1 MTMEEHVDFLRSP
14 FYAWLDNQRIREL
27 LAGASEL
34 PLGER
39 FVLMKAL
46 IPGLVA
52 DAGLT
57 AVEQLTVELLIKAQR
72 YAEAQAHPGQ
82 GGATREIPG
91 EVIGGPTPSGE
102 ELIGGPRDPR
112 RPGGR
117 HEEREWERAAWSEA
131 NAQAVARLRQLG
143 QLSNVT
149 LPEARS

>member
-1 MTMEEHVDFLRSP
+1 MSEMSERVDFQRSP
-14 FYAWLDNQRIREL
+14 FYEWLDNGRIRGV
-27 LAGASEL
+27 LAEMAAL
-34 PLGER
+34 PIGER

-46 IPGLVA
+46 VPGLVA
-52 DAGLT
+52 EAGLA

-72 YAEAQAHPGQ
+72 YEEARAHPGQ

-117 HEEREWERAAWSEA
+117 HEEREWERAAWTEA
-131 NAQAVARLRQLG
+131 NAQAVARLRQL
-143 QLSNVT
+143 SNVT